1 MTAYVFIPMFVV
13 CVLLYGIFIWRLA
26 IALGPRISSR
36 AWLVG
41 VLAVISGILAGVVL
55 MFQPFWAGGF
65 RIGFWFVF
73 ISTLSF
79 VVWSHVTPQRNGIAS
94 QRAAAELPPATTETE
109 R

>member
-1 MTAYVFIPMFVV
+1 MTAYVFIPMFVA

-26 IALGPRISSR
+26 IALGPKVSSR
-36 AWLVG
+36 LFLIV
-41 VLAVISGILAGVVL
+41 VLAVIGGILAGVVL

-79 VVWSHVTPQRNGIAS
+79 VVWSHVTPQRDLIARR
-94 QRAAAELPPATTETE
+94 RAEAELPPAPVNIE